1 MTDGRNILVCG
12 RTGTGK
18 SYLLKQLTRDADRL
32 IVYGP
37 KREEHD
43 WSGVYFDG
51 MEPQGLKGFAWW
63 FYHTVN
69 TCRRFRIVYRPADL
83 FDIHEFDVVANLVY
97 ACGNVVFVCEEL
109 MTYTTERNIEQGFK
123 RLLVAG
129 RTRGIT
135 CYMVTQRPFKIPR
148 EVTSQAREA
157 YIFATHEPTDLD
169 YCRQTFGIELILK
182 LDQLKEYEHVHWIE
196 TGHVEI
202 GKAIA

>member
-1 MTDGRNILVCG
+1 MNEGRNILICG

-18 SYLLKQLTRDADRL
+18 SFLVKKLLADADRL

-43 WSGVYFDG
+43 YPGCYFDG
-51 MEPQGLKGFAWW
+51 MEEEGFKRFVWW
-63 FYHTVN
+63 WYSCVK
-69 TCRRFRIVYRPADL
+69 TCGRFRIVYRPADL
-83 FDIHEFDVVANLVY
+83 FDIGEFDKVANLAY
-97 ACGNVVFVCEEL
+97 ACGRVTFVCEEL

-129 RTRGIT
+129 RTRGID
-135 CYMVTQRPFKIPR
+135 CYMLTQRPFKIPR

-169 YCRQTFGIELILK
+169 YIRQTFGTETAAK
-182 LDQLKEYEHVHWIE
+182 LETLEQYQHVHWLD
-196 TGHVEI
+196 TGQVDV
-202 GKAIA
+202 GKA